1 MPLRRSGGQRIL
13 HRKFIIGSF
22 ERGSVPTMKVKTCS
36 PTIGRFLRRGVG
48 KSEASDFKDTGIC
61 GNRLTPHMI
70 PPFLVSLLDTFLRNQ
85 LEAGEG
91 MPVVDFSKPEGEPAL
106 ASPDSVSWRVF
117 RNPVSL
123 YIGGITAVLME
134 LAEPSVRTGVWDH
147 TTFRTDPLRR
157 MRRTGLAAMVTV
169 YGARR
174 ISEPMIAGVSRMH
187 SRIDGLT
194 PAGVPYRADD
204 PELLRWVHATALY
217 GFMEAYHRHVCPLS
231 PADRDRF
238 VSEGVPAALLYGA
251 KDPPSSEEDLEK
263 LFDDMLPRLERSDI
277 VFEFL
282 GIMKKLAVFPV
293 LLRPFNHLMVRAAV
307 ELLPPKVRET
317 LGLDRG
323 YSLPAGGASAL
334 RLLGSTVD
342 CLRLDSTPASQSC
355 VRMGLPP
362 DYLCPGG
369 RGTC

>member
-1 MPLRRSGGQRIL
+1 
-13 HRKFIIGSF
+13 
-22 ERGSVPTMKVKTCS
+22 
-36 PTIGRFLRRGVG
+36 
-48 KSEASDFKDTGIC
+48 
-61 GNRLTPHMI
+61 MI
-70 PPFLVSLLDTFLRNQ
+70 PAFLVARLDTFLRQQ
-85 LEAGEG
+85 LEPSEG
-91 MPVVDFSKPEGEPAL
+91 MPMVDFSKPAGEPAL

-147 TTFRTDPLRR
+147 TSFRTDPLRR

-169 YGARR
+169 YGARS

-187 SRIDGLT
+187 SRIEGLT

-231 PADRDRF
+231 PMDRDRF
-238 VSEGVPAALLYGA
+238 VTEGVPAALLYGA
-251 KDPPSSEEDLEK
+251 KDPPLTEDDLK
-263 LFDDMLPRLERSDI
+263 TLFEGMQPRLERSDI

-282 GIMKKLAVFPV
+282 GIMDKIAVIP
-293 LLRPFNHLMVRAAV
+293 LGSRPLNHLMVRAAV
-307 ELLPPKVRET
+307 ELLPAKVREI

-323 YSLPAGGASAL
+323 YKLPIGAAHLL
-334 RLLGSTVD
+334 RLLGSSVER
-342 CLRLDSTPASQSC
+342 LRLVSTPASQSC

-362 DYLCPGG
+362 DYLCP
-369 RGTC
+369 R